1 MGISNTNGRRS
12 SIGKGNQEN
21 ENIHAYTSCGWKTIV
36 NTRKKEKEK
45 KKHGIHVTT
54 QFSSFVSNAAHEHVY
69 NVLPLNWPGW
79 WESATGTDQ
88 LNRPFYA
95 WDTAQFDLRNFMVL
109 LKWRQKL
116 MVEARWFCRWT
127 QPQQKCHVLLGN
139 WLPQQWQNRAQ
150 PSSLGSTN
158 QFVWGLSLN
167 HLIM

>member
-1 MGISNTNGRRS
+1 MAT
-12 SIGKGNQEN
+12 
-21 ENIHAYTSCGWKTIV
+21 
-36 NTRKKEKEK
+36 K
-45 KKHGIHVTT
+45 KKHRAVKWIRGRPT
-54 QFSSFVSNAAHEHVY
+54 SFDGSRIINYFFWWKRIINEKHKHKIDMPTPCFCCLSVMQPMNMY
-69 NVLPLNWPGW
+69 TMYYWPGW
-79 WESATGTDQ
+79 WESATVTDQ

-127 QPQQKCHVLLGN
+127 RPQQKCHVLLGN